1 MNTDFLKNPI
11 YAGAAGFILTILYIY
26 IKNLTSSS
34 EKDTPD
40 TTEYFIT
47 SSYVALICGGLI
59 YLTQKTSI
67 LKDPIKVGGGNNFKI
82 NTGIPDF

>member
-26 IKNLTSSS
+26 FKNLSSS
-34 EKDTPD
+34 EKESVDTS
-40 TTEYFIT
+40 EYFIT
-47 SSYVALICGGLI
+47 SGYVALICGGLI
-59 YLTQKTSI
+59 YLTQKAGI
-67 LKDPIKVGGGNNFKI
+67 LKDPIKVGGSHFKI